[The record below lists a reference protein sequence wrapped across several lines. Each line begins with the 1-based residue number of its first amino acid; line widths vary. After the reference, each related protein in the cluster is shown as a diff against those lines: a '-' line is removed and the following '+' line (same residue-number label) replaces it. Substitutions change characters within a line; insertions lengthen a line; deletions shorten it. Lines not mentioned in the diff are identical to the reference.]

1 MQEGVLGLIL
11 LWGLVFG
18 SIAYGSTKEAI
29 KESAL
34 VQYNHLLQMLFF
46 ISFVFFIWAIFNT
59 ASNQSLDLGVIS
71 LGAVFVTTGIG
82 LCHAPYGTSAD
93 GSRTD
98 AFFVAIAC
106 ALVAGNYVYAII
118 EVPSPTAFVLYAW
131 SGLLI
136 WLCFGLAVI
145 VLLIKTTLPSA
156 RQHMPSGQYGSH
168 VAYTKLPHQPQKPET
183 GTEEA

>member
-106 ALVAGNYVYAII
+106 ALVAGYPSQI
-118 EVPSPTAFVLYAW
+118 ETPA
-131 SGLLI
+131 
-136 WLCFGLAVI
+136 
-145 VLLIKTTLPSA
+145 
-156 RQHMPSGQYGSH
+156 
-168 VAYTKLPHQPQKPET
+168 QPCSVRPAQRRT
-183 GTEEA
+183 STEEGDQQRKGDTHIRVCDRVHRGTTSY

>member
-98 AFFVAIAC
+98 AFFVA
-106 ALVAGNYVYAII
+106 
-118 EVPSPTAFVLYAW
+118 
-131 SGLLI
+131 
-136 WLCFGLAVI
+136 VI

-168 VAYTKLPHQPQKPET
+168 VAYTKLPRQPQKPET